1 MLKGAVV
8 IAEMVY
14 WTIVGMVFA
23 SVALWI
29 GKTIWRVR
37 REMKDS
43 VIKQD
48 FVDLLLDTLIND
60 RRA

>member
-1 MLKGAVV
+1 M